1 MYVLQIL
8 YSGTVFA
15 AVHACRVSTAMLRMN
30 DYLTMIYQLAR
41 SHYRSLNGQGE
52 TRTQLHD
59 MGDSLFGALMDR
71 MSDVGI
77 IT

>member
-1 MYVLQIL
+1 MYVLGII
-8 YSGTVFA
+8 YSGNVFA
-15 AVHACRVSTAMLRMN
+15 AVYACRVSTAMLRMN

-59 MGDSLFGALMDR
+59 MGDLLFGALMDR

>member
-1 MYVLQIL
+1 
-8 YSGTVFA
+8 
-15 AVHACRVSTAMLRMN
+15 MLGMN
-30 DYLTMIYQLAR
+30 DYLTMIYQMAR

-52 TRTQLHD
+52 TGTQLRD

>member
-8 YSGTVFA
+8 YSGNVFA
-15 AVHACRVSTAMLRMN
+15 AVYACRVSTAMLRMN
-30 DYLTMIYQLAR
+30 DYLTMIYQLAT
-41 SHYRSLNGQGE
+41 SHYSSLNGQGE
-52 TRTQLHD
+52 IRTQLHD